1 MNTNEDITIIIY
13 CKSLEKSQENLYDGP
28 QSFVEA
34 LKIEIELPHG
44 GFFSLVLQD
53 YSFLNFENFLRDI
66 FVIPFLA
73 TLEASNS

>member
-1 MNTNEDITIIIY
+1 MKISQIIID

-34 LKIEIELPHG
+34 LKTQIQIELPHG

-53 YSFLNFENFLRDI
+53 YSF
-66 FVIPFLA
+66 
-73 TLEASNS
+73 